1 MITDKYKN
9 LMANSNS
16 YIENFTYF
24 SAYCLFSKYQAKY
37 DNPENIVV
45 LLSDKLDVCAYYTIW
60 SSQEETRKGSFPLF
74 FRYLGS
80 YYTIGMIGSRYK
92 SLEVLYTKP

>member
-1 MITDKYKN
+1 MF
-9 LMANSNS
+9 M
-16 YIENFTYF
+16 YF
-24 SAYCLFSKYQAKY
+24 SPYRLFSKYQAKY